1 MCFKVNYT
9 VRFSG
14 CGGRVTIVIPGIP
27 GEVSNDELLSSL
39 LRMTNTKSFSLEEVI
54 LLLLVG
60 INLVTA
66 F

>member
-1 MCFKVNYT
+1 M
-9 VRFSG
+9 
-14 CGGRVTIVIPGIP
+14 TIVIPGIP

-39 LRMTNTKSFSLEEVI
+39 LRMTNTNSFGLEEVI

-60 INLVTA
+60 INLLTA